1 MDTNKYA
8 QMYISVIRLYYFR
21 YNRHVLLVI
30 NQYEWELNITDS
42 QKNAYFFVKS
52 TFNGF
57 SRLKNKLKIIGN
69 KL

>member
-30 NQYEWELNITDS
+30 NQYEWEMNSTDS
-42 QKNAYFFVKS
+42 QKMLILIKS
-52 TFNGF
+52 SCLNFQK
-57 SRLKNKLKIIGN
+57 SKDKLKNIGN